1 MSTAVLSPPTNAA
14 PATKQAP
21 VPQNTARRVHTER
34 TTRILL
40 VEDEPLTAEVF
51 ARALSR
57 DGHVVEVARDGLQ
70 ALRRFHDRMPSLIV
84 LDMSLPALSGSEI
97 LQRLRS
103 EGHLNLPIVVVS
115 GSPRSATAIDEAAL
129 QPGTWLEKPVKPRDL
144 VRIVREL
151 VGSAP

>member
-1 MSTAVLSPPTNAA
+1 MSTAVLSPPSR
-14 PATKQAP
+14 PATITKEAP
-21 VPQNTARRVHTER
+21 TPQNTTRRVHTER

-57 DGHVVEVARDGLQ
+57 DGHVVEIARDGLQ

-84 LDMSLPALSGSEI
+84 LDMSLPALSGGE
-97 LQRLRS
+97 LVQRLRG

-115 GSPRSATAIDEAAL
+115 GSSRQAAAIDDGVL

-151 VGSAP
+151 VGGAQ